1 MSNTELVI
9 NINNLK
15 YNINSIKSYIGN
27 KTMMPIIKAN
37 GYGTY
42 INKRLD
48 IINNFEIVGVAK
60 VKEGIELRKLGYKKE
75 IFILNQ
81 PSISELNDIYEYNL
95 TIGLSSLPF
104 LKKIDRKIKVH
115 LEIETGMN
123 RTGIKLEEL
132 EVFLEEC
139 KKKTEIIVEGIYTH
153 FSSADN
159 DIKYTNKQY
168 NIFQKAV
175 EIVKKTYDLKYIHCS
190 ASNGLLNVK
199 ESISNTV
206 RPGIILYGYESFEG
220 SNKKCQVK
228 PIATLKTE
236 LTFIKEVKKG
246 EAISYNQ
253 TFIAPYDMVVGT
265 ISIGYADGLKRCL
278 SNQGEVVINNQKHR
292 IIGNIC
298 MDSCMID
305 LTNTDCNIGDS
316 VYIWDNNIIS
326 IEEIAK
332 KCNTIHYEILST
344 ISERVERVFQGE

>member
-1 MSNTELVI
+1 MPNTKLII
-9 NINNLK
+9 NTNNLK
-15 YNINSIKSYIGN
+15 HNINIIKTYAGN
-27 KTMMPIIKAN
+27 KTVMPIIKAN

-48 IINNFEIVGVAK
+48 IINEFKIVGVAK
-60 VKEGIELRKLGYKKE
+60 IQEGIEIRKLGYKKE

-81 PSISELNDIYEYNL
+81 PSLSELQDIYENKL

-104 LKKIDRKIKVH
+104 LEKVEKEIKVH

-132 EVFLEEC
+132 EDFL
-139 KKKTEIIVEGIYTH
+139 KKCQEKPFIKVEGIYTH

-159 DIKYTNKQY
+159 DLEYTNKQFE
-168 NIFQKAV
+168 IFQKAV
-175 EIVKKTYDLKYIHCS
+175 EIVKKHYNLKYIHCS

-199 ESISNTV
+199 ENISNTV
-206 RPGIILYGYESFEG
+206 RPGIILYGYESFKG
-220 SNKKCQVK
+220 SNKLCPVK

-236 LTFIKEVKKG
+236 LVFIKKVKKG

-253 TFIAPYDMVVGT
+253 TFKAPYDMTVGT
-265 ISIGYADGLKRCL
+265 IPIGYADGLKRSL
-278 SNQGEVVINNQKHR
+278 SNQGEVIINKQKHR

-305 LTNTDCNIGDS
+305 LTNTNYSVGDT
-316 VYIWDNNIIS
+316 VYIWDNEIITL
-326 IEEIAK
+326 EEIAK

-344 ISERVERVFQGE
+344 IGERVKRIFE

>member
-1 MSNTELVI
+1 MANTKLI
-9 NINNLK
+9 INTNNLKNNINN
-15 YNINSIKSYIGN
+15 IKSYVGA

-42 INKRLD
+42 INKRID
-48 IINNFEIVGVAK
+48 IINEFEIVGVAE
-60 VKEGIELRKLGYKKE
+60 VQEGIKIRKLGYKKE

-81 PSISELNDIYEYNL
+81 PSISELNDIYENQL

-104 LKKIDRKIKVH
+104 LEKIDKEIKVH

-132 EVFLEEC
+132 DNFIKKC
-139 KKKTEIIVEGIYTH
+139 KEKPYIKVVGIYTH

-159 DIKYTNKQY
+159 DLEYTNKQFE
-168 NIFQKAV
+168 IFEKAV
-175 EIVKKTYDLKYIHCS
+175 EIVKKHYNLEYIHCS
-190 ASNGLLNVK
+190 ASNGLLNFK
-199 ESISNTV
+199 ETISNTI

-220 SNKKCQVK
+220 SNKLCPVK

-236 LTFIKEVKKG
+236 ITFIKKVKKG

-253 TFIAPYDMVVGT
+253 TFKAPYDMKVGT
-265 ISIGYADGLKRCL
+265 IPIGYADGLKRSL
-278 SNQGEVVINNQKHR
+278 SNQGEVVINKKKHK

-305 LTNTDCNIGDS
+305 LTDTNYDIGDS
-316 VYIWDNNIIS
+316 VYIWDNDTITID
-326 IEEIAK
+326 EIAK
-332 KCNTIHYEILST
+332 KCNTINYEILST
-344 ISERVERVFQGE
+344 IGERVERIFE